1 MEKGYRS
8 GRLLT
13 IEQIQ
18 KTKLLENKRSKW
30 LCKCDCGNEK
40 VILEDCLKSKRT
52 KSCGCIKTL
61 NKKDYFESSKK
72 RILEK
77 IEKNE
82 NGCWIFNSTNHL
94 GYGRFWFNKR
104 EQVAHR
110 VTWQIFKGEIPLGLL
125 VLHKCDNPSCC
136 NPEHMFLGTQKDNIQ
151 DAIKKERFDICRR
164 PPVRSKL
171 KYDEVV
177 KIKELYKEGMTQSK
191 LKNMFS
197 VSFGCIAKIL
207 RGDSWKINWTQEL

>member
-8 GRLLT
+8 GKLLT
-13 IEQIQ
+13 LEQVQ
-18 KTKLLENKRSKW
+18 KTKLSENKRSKW

-40 VILEDCLKSKRT
+40 IILEDCLKARKT
-52 KSCGCIKTL
+52 QSCGCIKTL
-61 NKKDYFESSKK
+61 NKNDYFEASKK

-77 IEKNE
+77 IDIQE
-82 NGCWIFNSTNHL
+82 NGCWIFKSTNHL

-110 VTWQIFKGEIPLGLL
+110 VTWQIYKGEIPEGLL

-164 PPVRSKL
+164 PPIRYKL
-171 KYDEVV
+171 RYEDVI
-177 KIKELYKEGMTQSK
+177 KIKELYKDGVPQTK
-191 LKNMFS
+191 LKDLFS
-197 VSFGCIAKIL
+197 VSFGCISKIVS
-207 RGDSWKINWTQEL
+207 GDSWKINWSQEL